1 MSTGPSGRYAQ
12 VSLILGLAGAITVA
26 IALLPG
32 HRGWFD
38 VGVYHG
44 AVNHWLHDRG
54 QLYDYV
60 RPGTEYGFTY
70 PPFAALCMLP
80 MAWLGWHPTIAV
92 NATVTALAAALVLCL
107 LVDPIARREGWHRGF
122 AFALAACLFAML
134 GPVRDTVSFGQVNL
148 VLLALVYAD
157 AWLLDRGHRLA
168 GIGTGIAAA
177 VKLTPAIFIGYLVVT
192 RRWRAAATAVATGAA
207 ATLLAGLVA
216 PEASRTYFGQALW
229 DTGRVGALDY
239 VSNQSLLGLVARWN
253 PEHPDRLVW
262 IVLVAV
268 VLVVWAHRSRQ
279 AARRGDD
286 RAGLALTGVAGC
298 LVSPVTWVHHLV
310 WLVPALVV
318 LADSAL
324 LRRSAGAATPGLS
337 PYAPS
342 SPGGAARRAWCWWT
356 GAYLLLCGSVV
367 WLWSVDHSGVV
378 GFLGSNSYVLLALAM
393 LVFLPVATAAGIE
406 AVEERPAAVRL
417 TLDLVE
423 APASAVPHR
432 PTQGS
437 GRWSRVPTARWRA
450 SPRRSSGDGPGVPG
464 RRGSG

>member
-1 MSTGPSGRYAQ
+1 MTTRPSGTYAR
-12 VSLILGLAGAITVA
+12 VSLILGLAGVIAVA

-60 RPGTEYGFTY
+60 RPGTDYGFTY

-80 MAWLGWHPTIAV
+80 MAWLDWYPTIAV
-92 NATVTALAAALVLCL
+92 NLAVTGLAAALVLWL
-107 LVDPIARREGWHRGF
+107 LVDPIVRREGWQRGF
-122 AFALAACLFAML
+122 GFALAACLFAML

-157 AWLLDRGHRLA
+157 LWLLDRGHRLA
-168 GIGTGIAAA
+168 GVGTGIAAA
-177 VKLTPAIFIGYLVVT
+177 IKLTPAIFIGYLVVT
-192 RRWRAAATAVATGAA
+192 RRWRAAGTATATAAA
-207 ATLLAGLVA
+207 ATLLTWLVA
-216 PEASRTYFGQALW
+216 PEASREYFGRAVW

-268 VLVVWAHRSRQ
+268 VVVVWAHRARQ
-279 AARRGDD
+279 AALRGND
-286 RAGLALTGVAGC
+286 RAGFALTGVAGC

-324 LRRSAGAATPGLS
+324 LRRPADRVLADSALLRRPADRAIDEDPELSHLGAPASGAPR
-337 PYAPS
+337 YAPD
-342 SPGGAARRAWCWWT
+342 SPLGTSRRMWGWWI

-367 WLWSVDHSGVV
+367 WLWSRDHSGVV
-378 GFLGSNSYVLLALAM
+378 GFVGSNCYVLLALAF
-393 LVFLPVATAAGIE
+393 LLFLPVATTADADPAG
-406 AVEERPAAVRL
+406 ERPAGG
-417 TLDLVE
+417 
-423 APASAVPHR
+423 P
-432 PTQGS
+432 S
-437 GRWSRVPTARWRA
+437 GRWAAGRL
-450 SPRRSSGDGPGVPG
+450 PGG
-464 RRGSG
+464 T

>member
-1 MSTGPSGRYAQ
+1 MSTGPSGRYAR
-12 VSLILGLAGAITVA
+12 VSVVLGLAGAIAVA

-60 RPGTEYGFTY
+60 RPGTDYGFTY

-80 MAWLGWHPTIAV
+80 MAWLDWHPTIAV
-92 NATVTALAAALVLCL
+92 NVAVSALAAGLVLWL

-122 AFALAACLFAML
+122 GFALAACLFAML

-192 RRWRAAATAVATGAA
+192 RRWRAAGTAAATGAA

-216 PEASRTYFGQALW
+216 PEASREYFGRALW

-268 VLVVWAHRSRQ
+268 VLVVWAYRSRQ
-279 AARRGDD
+279 AARRGDE
-286 RAGLALTGVAGC
+286 RAGFALTGVAGC

-324 LRRSAGAATPGLS
+324 LRRSAG
-337 PYAPS
+337 
-342 SPGGAARRAWCWWT
+342 GAASRRGTGRRAWCWWT

-367 WLWSVDHSGVV
+367 WLWSVDHSGVL
-378 GFLGSNSYVLLALAM
+378 GFFGSNSYVLLAVAM
-393 LVFLPVATAAGIE
+393 LVFLPVATAADVGV
-406 AVEERPAAVRL
+406 AGERPEAVRL

-423 APASAVPHR
+423 APASAVPNR

-437 GRWSRVPTARWRA
+437 GRWSRTPTTRWRA
-450 SPRRSSGDGPGVPG
+450 SSRRSSGARPGVPA